1 VKNQTGGT
9 TLMEAHELES
19 LVAAILTAGGPG
31 NGIQNPAI
39 VVDHYRDVL
48 KALRNA
54 IDQGQLHDRE

>member
-1 VKNQTGGT
+1 
-9 TLMEAHELES
+9 MEAHELES

>member
-1 VKNQTGGT
+1 
-9 TLMEAHELES
+9 MEAHELES

-31 NGIQNPAI
+31 NGIQNPVVI
-39 VVDHYRDVL
+39 VNHYGDVL